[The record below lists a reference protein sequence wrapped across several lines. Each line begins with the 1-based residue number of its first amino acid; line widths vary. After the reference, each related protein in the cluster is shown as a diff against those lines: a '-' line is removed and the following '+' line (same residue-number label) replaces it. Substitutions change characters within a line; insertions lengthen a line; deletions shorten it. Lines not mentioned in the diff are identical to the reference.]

1 MSDCHP
7 VQHYLRNEC
16 FNWYLATQGVQ
27 SIRCPMCRQFVLGE
41 CEYLSLGTIFD
52 FDCDDGIEFEDMP
65 AAAQLCARAFQ
76 RGEVTARE
84 LNARAVA
91 LMPGLEE
98 LLAQI

>member
-1 MSDCHP
+1 
-7 VQHYLRNEC
+7 
-16 FNWYLATQGVQ
+16 
-27 SIRCPMCRQFVLGE
+27 MCRQFVLGE

-65 AAAQLCARAFQ
+65 AAAQLYARAFQ
-76 RGEVTARE
+76 RGEVTEDE
-84 LNARAVA
+84 LHARAVA